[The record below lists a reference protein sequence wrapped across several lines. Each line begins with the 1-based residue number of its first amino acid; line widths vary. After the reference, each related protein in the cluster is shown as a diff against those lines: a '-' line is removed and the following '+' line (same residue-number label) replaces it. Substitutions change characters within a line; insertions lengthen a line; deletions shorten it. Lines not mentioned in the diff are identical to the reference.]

1 MGKRVKKVK
10 GYGAYWSGDIKNK
23 HIQRKNKQYVID
35 QKYLTQYKKI
45 SHQNIAN
52 SVDSYNT
59 LCKSISFENNNLY
72 NNDNVEIIK
81 PIIETVYLEPSDQQ
95 NDGETIHNNG
105 ERTKNLDSDST
116 QNIITD
122 INTAVSNPVNTT
134 KSVNVKNCG
143 IYSKIIDKRKRFENK
158 RSDEYKKHVEE
169 MKMRKKERREKKK
182 MRYER
187 HRLLGTK
194 TKKGQPIMK
203 NVIKHLIKSFS
214 NA

>member
-1 MGKRVKKVK
+1 MAKRVKKVK

-45 SHQNIAN
+45 SHQNILN

-59 LCKSISFENNNLY
+59 LCKSISFENNNQY

-95 NDGETIHNNG
+95 NDEETIHNNG
-105 ERTKNLDSDST
+105 EIYQLDSNST
-116 QNIITD
+116 QNIITN
-122 INTAVSNPVNTT
+122 INTTVANPVNTS
-134 KSVNVKNCG
+134 KSLNLNNHG
-143 IYSKIIDKRKRFENK
+143 IYSKIIDKRKRLENK
-158 RSDEYKKHVEE
+158 SLDEYNKHIEE
-169 MKMRKKERREKKK
+169 LKTKKKERRKKK
-182 MRYER
+182 ELRYER

-203 NVIKHLIKSFS
+203 NVIKHLMKSLS
-214 NA
+214 HT